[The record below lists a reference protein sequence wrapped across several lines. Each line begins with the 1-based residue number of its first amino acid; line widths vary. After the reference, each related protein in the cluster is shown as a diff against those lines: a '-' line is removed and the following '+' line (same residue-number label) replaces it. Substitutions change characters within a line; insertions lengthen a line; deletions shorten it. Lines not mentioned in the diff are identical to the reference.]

1 MKRFYLFLFA
11 FSIFLLTK
19 NETYSQCNITAYAS
33 HDTICL
39 GDTVYLWSVGGCPQY
54 ALNNNFDLGNA
65 GTGWTAT
72 TGVDFSN
79 PCNPSANGTIYMW
92 MGSSVPIPR
101 TLTTVSFN
109 MVAMNCSG
117 GNICFDMKYATQSQS
132 SPCEGP
138 DMLDEGVSLQ
148 YSTNGGA
155 TWIDIAYFQPDGT
168 ILVSNTGN
176 TGSAGLTSPY
186 TTPFTSWDNFCF
198 PIPAAAITT
207 TTKFRW
213 IQTDYSSQSNDH
225 WGLDNVE
232 IYCSAI
238 GQTINWSH
246 GPTTLSGGTQSPTT
260 TTTYTVTVADGVG
273 NSAVDSVR
281 VVVLPIPPPPT
292 ASGTT
297 INCGDSATL
306 SASGSSTGYEWF
318 SDIGCNN
325 QIGSGTPFTTGP
337 LSQDTTIYV
346 RAATNGQCPSTAT
359 PVNITVIPINNP
371 TATGTTVY
379 CGDSA
384 TVTASG
390 SIGDYEWYS
399 DINGNNPIGT
409 GSPFT
414 LGPLTQDTTIYV
426 AATNG
431 TGSSS
436 GSVYNFTNCAAIGS
450 VGPTQAQV
458 NTAYSGTILNSQI
471 TINTQ
476 GIQEWTVPQTGVYTI
491 EAVGGQ
497 GYGTYG
503 GRGAYMSGE
512 FNLTAGTVLK
522 IIVGQEAGAPVSSS
536 NQYGGGGGSFV
547 TYSTNTPL
555 IVAGGGGGSWATA
568 HTTTTDAPTTNNG
581 NSGMNGPTNGAG
593 GTAGSGGATASYADG
608 GGGLLGDG
616 GGTAG
621 GSAFINGGE
630 GGVDR
635 GHGGFGGGGG
645 TSSWDNRRGGGGGGY
660 SGGGAAGSTTTGFPE
675 GGGGGSYNDGTNQSN
690 IAGFNTGNGY
700 ITITNLS
707 SARCVSNL
715 VPVQITV
722 LPLADPIVNSPV
734 SICMPDSVTLT
745 ASGSSGNYNWYDDL
759 LGTNLVGTGANFTT
773 PILNNSTTYYVQAYT
788 GTGMTSQTYNFT
800 NCGASGRF
808 GPTQTQVNN
817 AYAGTPLTGNVT
829 INTQG
834 IQEWTVPQTGTY
846 TIITAGAQGGG
857 SNGGEGASI
866 QGEFN
871 LNAGDVLKV
880 LVGQQGTLNDNGGG
894 GGGGSYVVLN
904 GNPLSVAGGGGGNN
918 GVANIACDGQ
928 SGQNAANGYGVTQS
942 SNGGTAGNAGIST
955 DRAQSG
961 AGWNQ
966 NGAVLTQITTDTPAH
981 SFVNDG
987 VGGTHDTSPGG
998 LGGFGG
1004 GGGSWNTGFRGSSGG
1019 GGYSGGG
1026 TGTQFANS
1034 NDHRGG
1040 GGGSYNTGTNQINQS
1055 GGNTGNGYVT
1065 ISTTSTVSNC
1075 VSNLIPVVINAAPS
1089 PVITATANPTSI
1101 CVGGSSVLTGNSNEP
1116 NTSYNWNSLGA
1127 GANHTVSPTT
1137 TTTYVVTGTTAAG
1150 CSAVDSVTVTV
1161 NPNLSPIITASADSI
1176 CVGGNTNL
1184 TVSNIPTTSTFNWS
1198 TGDVTNPINVSPTVS
1213 TTYQVTVSDGSG
1225 CTGTADIDITVIPD
1239 PIITPSATALSICNG
1254 PSTTL
1259 NVTSNTI
1266 GTSFDWNQTLGA
1278 GNSHVVSPTTT
1289 TTYTVTGTTAL
1300 GCTGT
1305 ADITITVN
1313 PNPVIT
1319 TSASVNPICLGNN
1332 TTITANSSVGGSSFN
1347 WNQGLGAGASHTVSP
1362 TVSTTYTVTGTSAA
1376 GCSGTDTITI
1386 QVLANLQPI
1395 ITANPSTICEN
1406 DSSSLTVTNVPA
1418 TSTFNWSTGDITN
1431 PITVSPAATT
1441 TYQVTASDGSGCSG
1455 TTDVQLIVNPL
1466 PQITVTNDS
1475 VCNGDFG
1482 NIVASGGTS
1491 YIWDNGSTQNPLSD
1505 NPSQTTTYIV
1515 TGTDANGCSATAQGE
1530 ILVVDPPT
1538 LQFVSSDAHCSQ
1550 SDGSAEVIPSGG
1562 SGNYTYTWN
1571 TIPVVN
1577 TADIQNQAPG
1587 TYNVTVSDN
1596 GCEASG
1602 SVNIGNIPGPF
1613 AAFSINPTQAEINE
1627 IILFTDASIGA
1638 VLWDWDFGD
1647 GQFGSGIDPTHQY
1660 ISQGSYDVWL
1670 YIEDDYGCKDST
1682 SNRVLINSLF
1692 TFYIPN
1698 AFSPDG
1704 NAQNEVFL
1712 PQGVGVDEDRYLMQ
1726 IFDRWGKKI
1735 FETTD
1740 IKEGWDGRI
1749 DGKDVRES
1757 ERISEIFIYY
1767 IKVFEDGTDTAYEY
1781 RGTITLLK

>member
-39 GDTVYLWSVGGCPQY
+39 GDTVYIWSDGGCPQY

-65 GTGWTAT
+65 GAGWTAT

-101 TLTTVSFN
+101 TLTTVAFN
-109 MVAMNCSG
+109 MIAMNCSG

-148 YSTNGGA
+148 YSTNGGT

-168 ILVSNTGN
+168 VLVSNTGN

-186 TTPFTSWDNFCF
+186 TTPFTSWDNYCF

-207 TTKFRW
+207 TTQFRW

-260 TTTYTVTVADGVG
+260 TTTYTVTVADGLG

-297 INCGDSATL
+297 VNCGDSATV

-325 QIGSGTPFTTGP
+325 QIGSGTPFTTGS

-359 PVNITVIPINNP
+359 AVHITVIPINDP

-414 LGPLTQDTTIYV
+414 FGPLTHDTTIYV

-436 GSVYNFTNCAAIGS
+436 GQTYNFTNCGVS
-450 VGPTQAQV
+450 GRVGPTQAQV
-458 NTAYSGTILNSQI
+458 NTAYSGTSLDGQINVIGDGIQEWIVPQTGTYRIEAAGAQGSTATGTTGGLGAYMSGDFDLVAGDVIRILVGQNAPNTSGRENLSSSGGGGSFVTKAPHNSNASILVIAGGGGGTGNEQPATANGTTAQNGQTGSHGAGGTNGDGGTSGISSAGAGGGFFTNGVTSGTSGGNAYINGGQGGSINTTYSVNGGGFGGGGSVISGGNSRYGGGGGYSGGSGSSSLSGATTGLWGGGGGSYNSGTNQNNISGVNSGHGYVTITNLSSARCVSNLVPVHVTVLPLADPIVNSPVNICMPDSVTLTASGSSGNYNWYDDPLGTNLVGTGANFTTPTLNNSTTYYVQAYTGSGIPAQTYNFTNCGAIGSVGPTQAQVNTSYSGTSLDGQI

-491 EAVGGQ
+491 EAAGGQ

-547 TYSTNTPL
+547 TDATNTPL
-555 IVAGGGGGSWATA
+555 IIAGGGGGSWATA

-593 GTAGSGGATASYADG
+593 GTAGSGGATASSADG

-621 GSAFINGGE
+621 GSAFVNGGE

-675 GGGGGSYNDGTNQSN
+675 GGGGGSYNIGTNQNN
-690 IAGFNTGNGY
+690 IAGN
-700 ITITNLS
+700 
-707 SARCVSNL
+707 
-715 VPVQITV
+715 
-722 LPLADPIVNSPV
+722 
-734 SICMPDSVTLT
+734 
-745 ASGSSGNYNWYDDL
+745 
-759 LGTNLVGTGANFTT
+759 
-773 PILNNSTTYYVQAYT
+773 
-788 GTGMTSQTYNFT
+788 
-800 NCGASGRF
+800 
-808 GPTQTQVNN
+808 
-817 AYAGTPLTGNVT
+817 
-829 INTQG
+829 
-834 IQEWTVPQTGTY
+834 
-846 TIITAGAQGGG
+846 
-857 SNGGEGASI
+857 
-866 QGEFN
+866 
-871 LNAGDVLKV
+871 
-880 LVGQQGTLNDNGGG
+880 
-894 GGGGSYVVLN
+894 
-904 GNPLSVAGGGGGNN
+904 
-918 GVANIACDGQ
+918 
-928 SGQNAANGYGVTQS
+928 
-942 SNGGTAGNAGIST
+942 
-955 DRAQSG
+955 
-961 AGWNQ
+961 
-966 NGAVLTQITTDTPAH
+966 
-981 SFVNDG
+981 
-987 VGGTHDTSPGG
+987 
-998 LGGFGG
+998 
-1004 GGGSWNTGFRGSSGG
+1004 
-1019 GGYSGGG
+1019 
-1026 TGTQFANS
+1026 
-1034 NDHRGG
+1034 
-1040 GGGSYNTGTNQINQS
+1040 
-1055 GGNTGNGYVT
+1055 NTGNGYVT

-1075 VSNLIPVVINAAPS
+1075 VSNLIPVVINAAPN
-1089 PVITATANPTSI
+1089 PVITATANPNSI
-1101 CVGGSSVLTGNSNEP
+1101 CVGNNAVVSATSNDP
-1116 NTSYNWNSLGA
+1116 STTYNWNSLGA

-1137 TTTYVVTGTTAAG
+1137 TTTYIVTGTTAAG
-1150 CSAVDSVTVTV
+1150 CSGIDSVTVTIS
-1161 NPNLSPIITASADSI
+1161 PNLY
-1176 CVGGNTNL
+1176 
-1184 TVSNIPTTSTFNWS
+1184 PT
-1198 TGDVTNPINVSPTVS
+1198 
-1213 TTYQVTVSDGSG
+1213 
-1225 CTGTADIDITVIPD
+1225 
-1239 PIITPSATALSICNG
+1239 
-1254 PSTTL
+1254 
-1259 NVTSNTI
+1259 
-1266 GTSFDWNQTLGA
+1266 
-1278 GNSHVVSPTTT
+1278 
-1289 TTYTVTGTTAL
+1289 
-1300 GCTGT
+1300 
-1305 ADITITVN
+1305 
-1313 PNPVIT
+1313 
-1319 TSASVNPICLGNN
+1319 
-1332 TTITANSSVGGSSFN
+1332 
-1347 WNQGLGAGASHTVSP
+1347 
-1362 TVSTTYTVTGTSAA
+1362 
-1376 GCSGTDTITI
+1376 
-1386 QVLANLQPI
+1386 

-1406 DSSSLTVTNVPA
+1406 DSSSLTVTNVPT
-1418 TSTFNWSTGDITN
+1418 TSTFIWSTGDLTN

-1455 TTDVQLIVNPL
+1455 TADVQVVVNPL
-1466 PQITVTNDS
+1466 PLITVTNDS
-1475 VCNGDFG
+1475 VCRGDFG
-1482 NIVASGGTS
+1482 NLTASGGTS

-1505 NPSQTTTYIV
+1505 NPSQTTSYIV
-1515 TGTDANGCSATAQGE
+1515 TGTDANGCSSTAQGE

-1538 LQFVSSDAHCSQ
+1538 LQFVSADAHCYQ

-1587 TYNVTVSDN
+1587 TYHVTVSDN

-1602 SVNIGNIPGPF
+1602 SVVIGNIPGPI
-1613 AAFSINPTQAEINE
+1613 AAFSINPSQAEINE
-1627 IILFTDASIGA
+1627 IIQFTDASIGA

-1647 GQFGSGIDPTHQY
+1647 GNFGSGIDPTHQY
-1660 ISQGSYDVWL
+1660 NSQGSYDVWL

-1682 SNRVLINSLF
+1682 SNKVVISSMF

-1712 PQGVGVDEDRYLMQ
+1712 PQGVGVDEERYLMQ
-1726 IFDRWGKKI
+1726 IFDRWGKKV

-1740 IKEGWDGRI
+1740 ITKGWDGRI
-1749 DGKDVRES
+1749 DGKEVHES